1 MLRRPSVAE
10 NAASCACA
18 TRASCRVAVR
28 SAGHRVTPRTRLHG
42 PLWPSK
48 RSLWA
53 HGRRWRSCAA
63 ASWVRRRAQNG
74 RGPWHDVWSRARV
87 AQPPT
92 RARGGGHPAPLR
104 RARLLRHGQVLG
116 RLLWDLSDV
125 VYTRVIHK
133 GDRSAKSQDHSTQV
147 DILPPNPFRLW
158 MLRDDATL
166 YTAFVQLHED
176 QRRTI
181 LDSTFEKEA
190 IALSRIRRAVE
201 DVCKTAQASDGMEQ
215 NNTMNRITRPRELDL
230 WCNYANADEAYA
242 EHRACRKGEVSDPR
256 AS

>member
-42 PLWPSK
+42 PLSPSK

-104 RARLLRHGQVLG
+104 RARRGAA
-116 RLLWDLSDV
+116 RAPPS
-125 VYTRVIHK
+125 
-133 GDRSAKSQDHSTQV
+133 SSTSSCGTPSSCTT
-147 DILPPNPFRLW
+147 PPWGCPGARC
-158 MLRDDATL
+158 
-166 YTAFVQLHED
+166 
-176 QRRTI
+176 
-181 LDSTFEKEA
+181 
-190 IALSRIRRAVE
+190 RRA
-201 DVCKTAQASDGMEQ
+201 TAAASPTAGPGPTTIRDPA
-215 NNTMNRITRPRELDL
+215 RPRPATTTPSTKLIPP
-230 WCNYANADEAYA
+230 
-242 EHRACRKGEVSDPR
+242 VPR
-256 AS
+256 AFRTPPGGLGSVHAARWGVNPRVKRDR

>member
-1 MLRRPSVAE
+1 MRGFLQSLSSLRHLDGFLAIFFPTTGCLDTLRRPSVAE
-10 NAASCACA
+10 SAASCAFA

-42 PLWPSK
+42 PLWASK

-104 RARLLRHGQVLG
+104 RARRGAARAPPSSSTSSCGTPSSCTTPPWG
-116 RLLWDLSDV
+116 RPGA
-125 VYTRVIHK
+125 RC
-133 GDRSAKSQDHSTQV
+133 
-147 DILPPNPFRLW
+147 
-158 MLRDDATL
+158 
-166 YTAFVQLHED
+166 
-176 QRRTI
+176 
-181 LDSTFEKEA
+181 
-190 IALSRIRRAVE
+190 RRAAAAASP
-201 DVCKTAQASDGMEQ
+201 TASRARRPCA
-215 NNTMNRITRPRELDL
+215 TTVRPRPARTTGVHHPSHAPSTRL
-230 WCNYANADEAYA
+230 
-242 EHRACRKGEVSDPR
+242 RGV
-256 AS
+256 